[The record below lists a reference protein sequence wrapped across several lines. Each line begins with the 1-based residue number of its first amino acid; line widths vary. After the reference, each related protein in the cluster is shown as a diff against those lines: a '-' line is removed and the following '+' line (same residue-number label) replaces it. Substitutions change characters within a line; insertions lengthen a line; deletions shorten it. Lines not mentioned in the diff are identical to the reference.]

1 MLRPDLALRPTAP
14 TAQSLRPTPALAPTG
29 RPAGAFRAEFGAV
42 RDDVIDFIERGS
54 ADGGAAAWPAAMA
67 GLSPEGRLVRGTATA
82 AAPAHLA
89 GRAGQVQAVATGSGM
104 APTGDAQQRA
114 FVAAIAPAAREAAEH
129 LGVAPELVV
138 AHAALESGWGRQP
151 PRQADGHSSHN
162 LFGIKAARGWRG
174 DVVRAMT
181 TEFEDG
187 TAVKATEPFRSYA
200 DADAAF
206 RDYTRLLLENPRYR
220 AALNTGG
227 DARAF
232 AEGLMR
238 GGYATDPAYADKLV
252 RVAAQLQGE

>member
-14 TAQSLRPTPALAPTG
+14 TVQALQPTPALAAVG
-29 RPAGAFRAEFGAV
+29 RQAHGFRAEFAAV
-42 RDDVIDFIERGS
+42 REDVIDFIERGS
-54 ADGGAAAWPAAMA
+54 GGDVAALPAALPSSMA
-67 GLSPEGRLVRGTATA
+67 GLSPEGQLARGSAGARVRPGDG
-82 AAPAHLA
+82 APPA
-89 GRAGQVQAVATGSGM
+89 GDAGGM
-104 APTGDAQQRA
+104 ASTRSAQQRA
-114 FVAAIAPAAREAAEH
+114 FVAAIAPAAREAAER
-129 LGVAPELVV
+129 LGVATELVV

-162 LFGIKAARGWRG
+162 LFGIKAAGGWQG
-174 DVVRAMT
+174 GVVRALT

-187 TAVKATEPFRSYA
+187 AAVKAAEPFRSYA

-206 RDYTRLLLENPRYR
+206 RDYTRLLLDNPRYR
-220 AALNTGG
+220 AALNTGS